1 MQAAFEA
8 SNSVLIALLGLCL
21 RSRHIS
27 SARNG
32 IDVVVYFRK
41 KKKPQWNISFILC
54 HTCFIRVSQ
63 HFSQA
68 VHLMP
73 HNDNEQRKR
82 KERISLFLSHRHLS
96 LSLNGAKEE

>member
-1 MQAAFEA
+1 MEAMRHFIPAAFEA
-8 SNSVLIALLGLCL
+8 SNGVLIALLGLCL

-41 KKKPQWNISFILC
+41 KKPQWNISFSLS

-68 VHLMP
+68 VHIMP

-82 KERISLFLSHRHLS
+82 KETITLLLGHVF
-96 LSLNGAKEE
+96 EP